1 MEQTVTAFMDRHG
14 LWKENSTI
22 LAGISGGPDS
32 MALLHFLHKYR
43 QQRGWRIIALSVDH
57 GLRGEESRL
66 DAEFVESYCEKW
78 SIESEVVTLDVL
90 GWKEAHHQ
98 STQVAAREMRYRY
111 FEERMNHYKADA
123 LFLAHHG
130 DDQAETILMRLARGS
145 NPAAVSGMDIRR
157 PFAGGEIVRPM
168 LSCSK
173 AQIQQY
179 CEQHDIPY
187 RIDPSNDSEDY
198 TRNLFRH
205 RILAPIKKEYPS
217 FHQHAQ
223 RFSEALKADE
233 AYMMGQAVEM
243 FEEVVEYDADKQTAA
258 FETERFLTYPIALQR
273 RVYHLILMYLYQAL
287 PVDLHHRHEAQF
299 FELIAS
305 SKANSSLD
313 FPAGLQLTKS
323 YGRFVVSFRSGTK
336 DLFHYTLHAPGC
348 VTLPDG
354 SLLKA
359 TFTPHPTENDSRVFV
374 LPLEDVALPLRVRT
388 RKNGDKMRLRGMRGT
403 KKVKDIFIDEKIPAD
418 KRQDWPIVEDATGTI
433 LWLIGLR
440 KGETGR
446 TTGESGSYLRLCYQ
460 AKNGEHT
467 GGPSNA

>member
-1 MEQTVTAFMDRHG
+1 MKKTVAAFMDRHD
-14 LWKENSTI
+14 LWKENTTI
-22 LAGISGGPDS
+22 LVGVSGGPDS
-32 MALLHFLHKYR
+32 MALLHFLKEH
-43 QQRGWRIIALSVDH
+43 RGQKGWQIIALSVDH
-57 GLRGEESRL
+57 GLRGEESRM
-66 DAEFVESYCEKW
+66 DAEFVESICEKW
-78 SIESEVVTLDVL
+78 GIRSEAVTVDVPA
-90 GWKEAHHQ
+90 WKETHQQ

-111 FEERMNHYKADA
+111 FEERMNHHKADA

-157 PFAGGEIVRPM
+157 PFAGGEIIRPM

-173 AQIQQY
+173 SEIQQY
-179 CEQHDIPY
+179 CEQHALPY
-187 RIDPSNDSEDY
+187 RIDPSNATEDY

-205 RILAPIKKEYPS
+205 RVLAPIKNEFPA

-233 AYMMGQAVEM
+233 AYLEGQAAKM
-243 FEEVVEYDADKQTAA
+243 FKEAVEYDAAKQTAA
-258 FETERFLTYPIALQR
+258 FEIERFTTYPIALQR

-323 YGRFVVSFRSGTK
+323 YGHMTVSFRNGEK

-359 TFTPHPTENDSRVFV
+359 TFTPHPNENNSHIFV
-374 LPLEDVALPLRVRT
+374 LPVDDVTLPLRVRT
-388 RKNGDKMRLRGMRGT
+388 RKNGDKMKLRGMRGT

-418 KRQDWPIVEDATGTI
+418 QRQVWPIVEDATGTI

-446 TTGESGSYLRLCYQ
+446 TTGETGSYLCLCYQ
-460 AKNGEHT
+460 AKNGEQT

>member
-1 MEQTVTAFMDRHG
+1 MEHTVTAFMDRHG
-14 LWKENSTI
+14 LWKEGSTI
-22 LAGISGGPDS
+22 LAGVSGGPDS
-32 MALLHFLHKYR
+32 MALLHFLKE
-43 QQRGWRIIALSVDH
+43 QKQRRNWHIIALSVDH

-66 DAEFVESYCEKW
+66 DTVFVKEICEKW
-78 SIESEVVTLDVL
+78 GIVSEAVTLDVP
-90 GWKEAHHQ
+90 GWKEAHQQ
-98 STQVAAREMRYRY
+98 STQVAAREMRYSY
-111 FEERMNHYKADA
+111 FEECMSRYDADA

-145 NPAAVSGMDIRR
+145 NPAAVSGMDIKR
-157 PFAGGEIVRPM
+157 PFAGGELIRPM

-187 RIDPSNDSEDY
+187 RIDPSNASEDY
-198 TRNLFRH
+198 TRNFFRH
-205 RILAPIKKEYPS
+205 RVLDPIKKEFPT

-233 AYMMGQAVEM
+233 AYLEGQAAEM
-243 FEEVVEYDADKQTAA
+243 FAELVEYDAGKQAAA
-258 FETERFLTYPIALQR
+258 FEIDRFLTYPIALQR
-273 RVYHLILMYLYQAL
+273 RVYHLILIYLYQAL

-323 YGRFVVSFRSGTK
+323 YSRMTVSFRNEAK
-336 DLFHYTLHAPGC
+336 DLFHYTFHAPGC

-354 SLLKA
+354 SLLTA
-359 TFTPHPTENDSRVFV
+359 SFTPHSTENGSHDFV
-374 LPLEDVALPLRVRT
+374 LPLADVTLPLQIRT
-388 RKNGDKMRLRGMRGT
+388 RKNGDKMKLRGMRGT
-403 KKVKDIFIDEKIPAD
+403 KKVKDIFIDEKIPAV
-418 KRQDWPIVEDATGTI
+418 KRRDWPIVEDATGTI

-460 AKNGEHT
+460 AKKGEQT

>member
-14 LWKENSTI
+14 LWKEGTTI
-22 LAGISGGPDS
+22 LVGVSGGPDS
-32 MALLHFLHKYR
+32 MALLHFLKEQSQR
-43 QQRGWRIIALSVDH
+43 QNWHIIALSVDH

-66 DAEFVESYCEKW
+66 DTVFVKETCENW
-78 SIESEVVTLDVL
+78 GIVSETVTLDVP
-90 GWKEAHHQ
+90 GWKKEHQQ

-111 FEERMNHYKADA
+111 FEECMDRYGAEA

-145 NPAAVSGMDIRR
+145 NPAAVSGMDITRS
-157 PFAGGEIVRPM
+157 FASGELIRPM

-173 AQIQQY
+173 VQIQQY
-179 CEQHDIPY
+179 CERHDIPY
-187 RIDPSNDSEDY
+187 RIDPSNATEDY
-198 TRNLFRH
+198 TRNFFRH
-205 RILAPIKKEYPS
+205 RVLAPIKTEFPT

-233 AYMMGQAVEM
+233 AYLEGQAAEM
-243 FEEVVEYDADKQTAA
+243 FAEVVDYDAGKQAAA
-258 FETERFLTYPIALQR
+258 FEIDRFLTYPIALQR

-323 YGRFVVSFRSGTK
+323 YSRMTVSFCNEAK
-336 DLFHYTLHAPGC
+336 DLFHYTFHAPGS

-354 SLLKA
+354 SLLTA
-359 TFTPHPTENDSRVFV
+359 SFTPHSTENGSHVFV
-374 LPLEDVALPLRVRT
+374 LPLADVTLPLQVRT
-388 RKNGDKMRLRGMRGT
+388 RKNGDKMKLRGMRGT
-403 KKVKDIFIDEKIPAD
+403 KKVKDIFIDEKIPAV
-418 KRQDWPIVEDATGTI
+418 KRRDWPIVEDATGTI

-460 AKNGEHT
+460 AKKGEQT